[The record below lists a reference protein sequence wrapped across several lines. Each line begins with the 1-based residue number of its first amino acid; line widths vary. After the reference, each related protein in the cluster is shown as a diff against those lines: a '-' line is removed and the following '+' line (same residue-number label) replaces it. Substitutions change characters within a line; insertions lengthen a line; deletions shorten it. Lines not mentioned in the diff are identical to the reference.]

1 MKLNSAEQL
10 KLLGAQAEAFEERAA
25 ASGFAGLKPAELT
38 TFQINVGRWCN
49 QACRHCHVDA
59 SPQRTEMMD
68 RETLEKCLNIIDSVP
83 SITTVD
89 ITGGAPEGHP
99 LFRELVTRVR
109 AAGKHV
115 IDRCNLTILSEPGH
129 EDLADFLAANEVE
142 IVASLPHFAEQ
153 RTDSQRGAG
162 VFQKSIAGL
171 KKLNALGYGSTLGL
185 NLVYNPSGVFLSSN
199 QMQLEREFREKLMAD
214 FGIRFNNLYCINNMP
229 INRFLFALER
239 AGKTATYLTTLV
251 NAFNPQTIP
260 GLMCRTQISVG
271 YDGQVYDCDF
281 NQMLEMPAE
290 AVAHIDDFSPERFA
304 SRSIRTAN
312 HCYGCTAGSGSSCG
326 GAVVG

>member
-1 MKLNSAEQL
+1 MKLNSKEQL
-10 KLLGAQAEAFEERAA
+10 QLLGAQAEPFAVRTA
-25 ASGFAGLKPAELT
+25 ASGFPQLQPAALT
-38 TFQINVGRWCN
+38 TFQINLGRWCN

-59 SPQRTEMMD
+59 SPQRSEMMN
-68 RETLEKCLNIIDSVP
+68 RETLEKCIEIISSLE

-99 LFRELVTRVR
+99 LFRELVRRVR

-115 IDRCNLTILSEPGH
+115 IDRCNLTILAEPGQ
-129 EDLADFLAANEVE
+129 EDLADFLSEQQVE
-142 IVASLPHFAEQ
+142 IVASLPHFAAQ

-162 VFQKSIAGL
+162 VFEKSIAAL
-171 KKLNALGYGSTLGL
+171 KKLNALGYGSRLTL
-185 NLVYNPSGVFLSSN
+185 NLVYNPTGVFLSGN
-199 QMQLEREFREKLMAD
+199 QLQLEREFREQLMANY
-214 FGIRFNNLYCINNMP
+214 GIVFNRLYCINNMP

-239 AGKTATYLTTLV
+239 AGKTATYLTILV

-281 NQMLEMPAE
+281 NQMLDLPAD
-290 AVAHIDDFSPERFA
+290 AVAHIDDFNVERFL

>member
-1 MKLNSAEQL
+1 MKLNSKEQL
-10 KLLGAQAEAFEERAA
+10 QLLGAQAEPFAVRTA
-25 ASGFAGLKPAELT
+25 ASGFPQLQPAALT
-38 TFQINVGRWCN
+38 TFQINLGRWCN

-59 SPQRTEMMD
+59 SPQRSEMMN
-68 RETLEKCLNIIDSVP
+68 RETLEKCIEIISSLE

-99 LFRELVTRVR
+99 LFRELVRRVR

-115 IDRCNLTILSEPGH
+115 IDRCNLTILAEPGQ
-129 EDLADFLAANEVE
+129 EDLADFLSEQQVE
-142 IVASLPHFAEQ
+142 IVASLPHFAAQ

-162 VFQKSIAGL
+162 VFERSIAAL
-171 KKLNALGYGSTLGL
+171 KKLNALGYGSRLTL
-185 NLVYNPSGVFLSSN
+185 NLVYNPTGVFLSGN
-199 QMQLEREFREKLMAD
+199 QLQLEREFREQLMANY
-214 FGIRFNNLYCINNMP
+214 GIVFNRLYCINNMP

-239 AGKTATYLTTLV
+239 AGKTATYLTILV

-281 NQMLEMPAE
+281 NQMLDLPAD
-290 AVAHIDDFSPERFA
+290 AVAHIDDFNVERFL

>member
-10 KLLGAQAEAFEERAA
+10 KLLGAQVEAFEKRAA

-59 SPQRTEMMD
+59 SPQRREMMD
-68 RETLEKCLNIIDSVP
+68 RETLEKCLKIITSVR
-83 SITTVD
+83 SIRTVD

-99 LFRELVTRVR
+99 LFRELVTRAR

-142 IVASLPHFAEQ
+142 IVASLPHFAEL
-153 RTDSQRGAG
+153 RTDAQRGAG
-162 VFQKSIAGL
+162 VFQKSIAAL
-171 KKLNALGYGSTLGL
+171 KKLNSLGYGDRLVL
-185 NLVYNPSGVFLSSN
+185 NLVYNPTGVFLSSN
-199 QMQLEREFREKLMAD
+199 QLQLEREFREKLMANQ
-214 FGIRFNNLYCINNMP
+214 GISFNSLYCMNNMP

-260 GLMCRTQISVG
+260 GLMCRSQISVG
-271 YDGQVYDCDF
+271 YDGKVYDCDF
-281 NQMLEMPAE
+281 NQMLDLQAD
-290 AVAHIDDFSPERFA
+290 AVQHIDDFTPERFA
-304 SRSIRTAN
+304 ARKIRTAN

>member
-1 MKLNSAEQL
+1 MKLNSTEQL
-10 KLLGAQAEAFEERAA
+10 QLLGAQAEPFAERAA
-25 ASGFAGLKPAELT
+25 ASGFASLKPAELT
-38 TFQINVGRWCN
+38 TFQINVGKWCN

-68 RETLEKCLNIIDSVP
+68 RSTLEKCMKIITTVE
-83 SITTVD
+83 SIATVD

-99 LFRELVTRVR
+99 LFREFVARVR

-115 IDRCNLTILSEPGH
+115 IDRCNLTILSEPGQ
-129 EDLADFLAANEVE
+129 EDLADFLASHEVE
-142 IVASLPHFAEQ
+142 IAASLPHFAAQ
-153 RTDSQRGAG
+153 RTDLQRGAG

-171 KKLNALGYGSTLGL
+171 KKLNALGYGTRLPL

-214 FGIRFNNLYCINNMP
+214 HGIQFNSLYCINNMP

-251 NAFNPQTIP
+251 NAFNPLTIP

-271 YDGQVYDCDF
+271 YDGRVYDCDF
-281 NQMLEMPAE
+281 NQMLEMPSE
-290 AVAHIDDFSPERFA
+290 AVAHIDDFTPARFA

-326 GAVVG
+326 GAVVS